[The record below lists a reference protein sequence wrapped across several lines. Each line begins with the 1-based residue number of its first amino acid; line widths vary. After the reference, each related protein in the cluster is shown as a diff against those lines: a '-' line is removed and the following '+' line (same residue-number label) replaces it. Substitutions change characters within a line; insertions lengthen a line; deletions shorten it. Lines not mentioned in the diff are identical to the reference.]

1 MPQQSPA
8 ILFTQFNNL
17 FTSSSFFFQ
26 VELAEIWRELLQGN
40 FQTVLMSKT

>member
-17 FTSSSFFFQ
+17 FTSSSFFQ